1 MYSGIMDPASPITE
15 FEESKDI
22 LANLHGAYAGWVMQF
37 PQGEVVPGPEV
48 VLIDTGMPIAELN
61 VAFIERGENLQQS
74 IQKAAR
80 FFGTR
85 SRPWRL
91 ETPFALAEAAD
102 PIARSVGLHEKRLR
116 PTMLVLSN
124 KLERASNPP
133 EIRIKAVENPDDLE
147 VFRRTLIEG
156 MSGTRPQG
164 GPGLS
169 RFPWPGFQ
177 LYVGF
182 VSGEPVATAAMYR
195 HEQVAGI
202 YAVATVERA
211 RRRGYGRAVTERAIV
226 DAFDAGCSLSILQS
240 SDMGRSVY
248 ESMGY
253 RWIYDRPTWSSED

>member
-1 MYSGIMDPASPITE
+1 MTE
-15 FEESKDI
+15 SEDSTEI
-22 LANLHGAYAGWVMQF
+22 LANIHGAYAAWATQF

-48 VLIDTGMPIAELN
+48 VLIDTGLPIAGLN
-61 VAFIERGENLQQS
+61 VAFIERAEDLRQS
-74 IQKAAR
+74 IQRAAR
-80 FFGTR
+80 FFGNR

-91 ETPFALAEAAD
+91 ETPIALEQAAD
-102 PIARSVGLHEKRLR
+102 PIARSVGLHAKRLR

-124 KLERASNPP
+124 QLKRASHPP
-133 EIRIKAVENPDDLE
+133 EIRIKVVENLADLE
-147 VFRRTLIEG
+147 VFGRTLIEG

-202 YAVATVERA
+202 YCVATVERA
-211 RRRGYGRAVTERAIV
+211 RRHGYGRAITERAIV
-226 DAFDAGCSLSILQS
+226 DALDAGCSFSILQS
-240 SDMGRSVY
+240 SDVGRSVY

-253 RWIYDRPTWSSED
+253 RWIYDRPTWSSGD